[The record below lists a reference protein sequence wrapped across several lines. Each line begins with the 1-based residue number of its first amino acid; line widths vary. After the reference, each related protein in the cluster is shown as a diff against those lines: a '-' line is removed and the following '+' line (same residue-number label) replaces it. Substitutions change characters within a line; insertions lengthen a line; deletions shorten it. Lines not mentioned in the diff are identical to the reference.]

1 MRPLGIATVWLALVA
16 LVGTL
21 TLGGSARAGLSLQ
34 DGTPAAATP
43 EVAVTPPPASDVV
56 TLVAWYA
63 PDPAGEALSILPIA
77 IDPSVAAAAEANAA
91 AIGQAEFP
99 EGGLPVITIGDTRF
113 ESYLRFEGD
122 VPERWTWFN
131 DEEGA
136 RPATLVLQV
145 SGAEGT
151 YANYFGTATFI
162 SRDQGGTGV
171 LVLALRPPDA
181 PAAES
186 EAAPADEGAA
196 DEPAADDTAAEE
208 GEAGEG
214 A

>member
-1 MRPLGIATVWLALVA
+1 MRALGIATLWLALAA
-16 LVGTL
+16 LVSTL
-21 TLGGSARAGLSLQ
+21 TLGGSAQAGLGLQ

-43 EVAVTPPPASDVV
+43 EAEAAPPPPSDVV

-63 PDPAGEALSILPIA
+63 PDPEGDALSILPIA
-77 IDPSVAAAAEANAA
+77 VDPSVVAAAEANAA
-91 AIGQAEFP
+91 AIGQAAFP

-113 ESYLRFEGD
+113 EAYLRFEGD
-122 VPERWTWFN
+122 IPERWTWF
-131 DEEGA
+131 DDAEGA

-151 YANYFGTATFI
+151 YVNYFGTATFI

-171 LVLALRPPDA
+171 LVLALRPPDS
-181 PAAES
+181 PAEA
-186 EAAPADEGAA
+186 EAAPAEDAA
-196 DEPAADDTAAEE
+196 PAEA